1 MGGCCST
8 DMRCARVKRVA
19 SQANIGVIENV
30 RIGEIRRQRQLIVTK
45 ARARQEELQTV
56 DQQFET
62 GQIARVM
69 IE

>member
-1 MGGCCST
+1 
-8 DMRCARVKRVA
+8 MRCARVKRVA

>member
-1 MGGCCST
+1 
-8 DMRCARVKRVA
+8 VKRVA